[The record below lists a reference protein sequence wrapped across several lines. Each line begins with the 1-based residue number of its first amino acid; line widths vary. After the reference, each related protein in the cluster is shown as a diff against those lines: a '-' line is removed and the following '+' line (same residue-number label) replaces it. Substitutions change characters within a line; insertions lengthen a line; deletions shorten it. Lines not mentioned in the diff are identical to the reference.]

1 MNKFLVFPCI
11 KQEAI
16 EGREG
21 YSGPVVSLGNASNIS
36 FVLFFPVSEENAS
49 LINYV
54 LEKPPSKQKINAGSV
69 LGIYKTM
76 IDSWSAGERF
86 LSGILMDME
95 YDEEIE
101 QEVINVRLVISDD
114 HGSIDS
120 VVKTNFIHAI
130 LLAAMERKEV
140 LVSNELLSKLLP
152 KTQDD
157 EMDEEDMDD
166 IENEENEENIKDVKE
181 VKDVKKLPV
190 DKEILEIAKQIMSGK
205 IK

>member
-11 KQEAI
+11 KQEGI

-21 YSGPVVSLGNASNIS
+21 YSGPVVSLANASNVS

-54 LEKPPSKQKINAGSV
+54 LEKPPSKQTINAGSV

-86 LSGILMDME
+86 LSGILMDTE

-101 QEVINVRLVISDD
+101 QEVINVRLVISDE
-114 HGSIDS
+114 HGSVDS

-152 KTQDD
+152 KTQDE
-157 EMDEEDMDD
+157 EMDEDEDEDG
-166 IENEENEENIKDVKE
+166 IEEDVKE
-181 VKDVKKLPV
+181 VKDVKDVKKLPV
-190 DKEILEIAKQIMSGK
+190 DREILEIAKRIMSGK